1 MKVDGDGQTDVHR
14 QSVFENIRNYV
25 NVPSVQM
32 QAVPDVSIGQ
42 ALGMSRAVRIKPD
55 DPDDEVDERIRG
67 QFSAPPPITS
77 PYCVLPRHHRTQ
89 TLL

>member
-1 MKVDGDGQTDVHR
+1 
-14 QSVFENIRNYV
+14 
-25 NVPSVQM
+25 M

-67 QFSAPPPITS
+67 EYSAPPPTTS
-77 PYCVLPRHHRTQ
+77 P
-89 TLL
+89 